1 MPRLTIALSPA
12 ALRTSA
18 SRRRSV
24 AAPLAAVALACAA
37 ATAWAESPAQP
48 AASTA
53 LDLRSFVQQIQS
65 SNRAIKSKRTERDIA
80 ATSISRA
87 QAAFDP
93 VVSASTQRSGT
104 RQQNTLDERSTRP
117 GDVYE
122 RFGTDYSAAVSQLL
136 SSGAKVEGKVTL
148 SKFLTSTKQ
157 ILSPGAESD
166 VRSFYGV
173 TVTQPLL
180 RDSGAAVTGARV
192 RVAEIDTAVATAASR
207 DTESSVVA
215 EALFAYWDLA
225 LAQHR
230 LALAGDKQV
239 MGERLLEQARNLNL
253 QGRLSA
259 SEVADVQS
267 NLAQFQAGLIEARMG
282 VQERANR
289 LRTLLMR
296 PPETSQL
303 LSVTEALP
311 AYPIE
316 PLAADAALAVA
327 RERRDDLRV
336 RRLAID
342 REDVQVAYARNQA
355 KPRVDVVAAYGLNG
369 LGASERQAL
378 RVGTDA
384 PTWNLGVQL
393 SMPLGANRQGQAD
406 IEAARLRREDARLQ
420 LQALESAVASDI
432 DTAIS
437 MMNSASQRWSLWD
450 EIARREQMQVD
461 QERRRVSA
469 GRSDVREILFREEKA
484 INARLAVIEQQVAW
498 VKAQVLLDAAQ
509 GILLERFP

>member
-122 RFGTDYSAAVSQLL
+122 RFGTDYSAAVSRLL

-259 SEVADVQS
+259 SEAADVQS
-267 NLAQFQAGLIEARMG
+267 NLAQFQAGLIEARMA

-296 PPETSQL
+296 PPETS
-303 LSVTEALP
+303 SSC
-311 AYPIE
+311 
-316 PLAADAALAVA
+316 
-327 RERRDDLRV
+327 R
-336 RRLAID
+336 
-342 REDVQVAYARNQA
+342 
-355 KPRVDVVAAYGLNG
+355 
-369 LGASERQAL
+369 
-378 RVGTDA
+378 
-384 PTWNLGVQL
+384 
-393 SMPLGANRQGQAD
+393 
-406 IEAARLRREDARLQ
+406 
-420 LQALESAVASDI
+420 
-432 DTAIS
+432 
-437 MMNSASQRWSLWD
+437 
-450 EIARREQMQVD
+450 
-461 QERRRVSA
+461 
-469 GRSDVREILFREEKA
+469 
-484 INARLAVIEQQVAW
+484 
-498 VKAQVLLDAAQ
+498 
-509 GILLERFP
+509 

>member
-122 RFGTDYSAAVSQLL
+122 RFGTDYSAAVSRLL

-239 MGERLLEQARNLNL
+239 MGERLLAQARNLNL

-259 SEVADVQS
+259 SEAADVQS
-267 NLAQFQAGLIEARMG
+267 NLAQFQAGLIEARMA

-327 RERRDDLRV
+327 RERRDDLRI

-342 REDVQVAYARNQA
+342 REEVQVAYARNQA

-420 LQALESAVASDI
+420 LQAWSP
-432 DTAIS
+432 
-437 MMNSASQRWSLWD
+437 RWPATSTP
-450 EIARREQMQVD
+450 
-461 QERRRVSA
+461 
-469 GRSDVREILFREEKA
+469 RSR
-484 INARLAVIEQQVAW
+484 
-498 VKAQVLLDAAQ
+498 
-509 GILLERFP
+509 